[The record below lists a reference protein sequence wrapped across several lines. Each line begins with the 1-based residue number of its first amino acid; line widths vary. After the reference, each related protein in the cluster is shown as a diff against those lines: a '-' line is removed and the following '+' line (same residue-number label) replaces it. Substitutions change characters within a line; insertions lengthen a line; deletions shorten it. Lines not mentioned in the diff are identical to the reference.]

1 MAIPFA
7 KAALEKFFWK
17 PDLDDGDGSM
27 TESELLESEDIAA
40 RIGRI
45 DLVGNLVTNQRNA
58 FSYFSGLT
66 ES

>member
-1 MAIPFA
+1 
-7 KAALEKFFWK
+7 
-17 PDLDDGDGSM
+17 M
-27 TESELLESEDIAA
+27 TESDLLESEDIAA
-40 RIGRI
+40 SIGRI